1 MTGAGGA
8 IGFWVLAA
16 VAVASALAVVFLR
29 NILRAALIL
38 VLCFVSVAGIY
49 ITLNAD
55 FLAAVQVLI
64 YAGAIAILLV
74 FAVMLTRDAPRG
86 NVLNRLWFPALV
98 ISLLMLMVI
107 IYVSVSTDW
116 DTVAEVASEPTT
128 STLATTLFDKE
139 KGFVL
144 PFEIASVLLLAAMI
158 GAIVLAKER

>member
-1 MTGAGGA
+1 MTGVGIA

-16 VAVASALAVVFLR
+16 VAVASALAVVLWR

-49 ITLNAD
+49 ITLSAD

-64 YAGAIAILLV
+64 YAGAIATLLV

-86 NVLNRLWFPALV
+86 NLLNRFWFPALV
-98 ISLLMLMVI
+98 ISVLMLMVI
-107 IYVSVSTDW
+107 IYTSLSTPW
-116 DTVAEVASEPTT
+116 NTVAEVASEPTT
-128 STLATTLFDKE
+128 SAIATALFDKE

-144 PFEIASVLLLAAMI
+144 PFEIASALLLAATI
-158 GAIVLAKER
+158 GAIALAKEK